1 MAVQIHELLT
11 FVVQQGASDLHVSAG
26 EVPCVRVD
34 GGVRRLDLA
43 RLTAEDAKRMA
54 YSIMTEKQKS
64 FFENNLEIDF
74 AVGLKGL
81 ARFRVNV
88 FTQAR
93 GVGIVMRHIPA
104 KVWTLQKVSA
114 PPIFRSIADT
124 HQGLVLV
131 TGPTGSGKTTTLAA
145 LMDHINR
152 SRSSHVLT
160 IEDPI
165 EFLHTPYKC
174 IISQREVGPH
184 THSFSNALRSALR
197 EDPDVILVGELRDL
211 ETVSLALTAAETGHL
226 VFGTL
231 HTRSAPE
238 TIDRIVDQYPADQQ
252 AHVRTML
259 ASSLM
264 AVITQQLVRK
274 AHGRGRVPAF
284 EILIANNAVRNLIR
298 ENKLYQITSV
308 MQTSQGEGMQTTEM
322 ALKDLVTR
330 GDISRESAIAVS
342 GNPNLFDDDDG
353 RRQPPRQSRH
363 S

>member
-11 FVVQQGASDLHVSAG
+11 FVVQQGASDLHLSAG

-34 GGVRRLDLA
+34 GGVRRLDLP
-43 RLTAEDAKRMA
+43 RLSAEDAKRMA
-54 YSIMTEKQKS
+54 YSIMTEKQKT

-88 FTQAR
+88 FTQTR

-104 KVWTLQKVSA
+104 KVWTLDQVGGPS
-114 PPIFRSIADT
+114 IFKKIADT
-124 HQGLVLV
+124 RQGLVLV

-145 LMDHINR
+145 MMDHINR
-152 SRSSHVLT
+152 SRADHILT

-165 EFLHTPYKC
+165 EFVHSPYKC

-184 THSFSNALRSALR
+184 THSFANALRSALR

-264 AVITQQLVRK
+264 AVITQQLIRK
-274 AHGRGRVPAF
+274 EQGRGRVPVF
-284 EILIANNAVRNLIR
+284 EILLCNSAVRNLIR
-298 ENKLYQITSV
+298 ENKLFQITSV
-308 MQTSQGEGMQTTEM
+308 MQSSRGEGMQTTEM
-322 ALKDLVTR
+322 ALKDLVSR
-330 GDISRESAIAVS
+330 GEITPDAAITIS
-342 GNPNLFDDDDG
+342 GNTQLFDDEPG
-353 RRQPPRQSRH
+353 RRPPRKLR
-363 S
+363 

>member
-1 MAVQIHELLT
+1 
-11 FVVQQGASDLHVSAG
+11 
-26 EVPCVRVD
+26 
-34 GGVRRLDLA
+34 
-43 RLTAEDAKRMA
+43 MA
-54 YSIMTEKQKS
+54 YSIMTEKQKT

-88 FTQAR
+88 FTQTR

-104 KVWTLQKVSA
+104 KVWTLDKVGG
-114 PPIFRSIADT
+114 PPIFKNIADT
-124 HQGLVLV
+124 RQGLVLV

-145 LMDHINR
+145 MMDHINR
-152 SRSSHVLT
+152 SRSDHILT

-165 EFLHTPYKC
+165 EFVHSPFKC

-184 THSFSNALRSALR
+184 THSFANALRSALR

-226 VFGTL
+226 AFGTL

-264 AVITQQLVRK
+264 AVITQQLIRK
-274 AHGRGRVPAF
+274 G
-284 EILIANNAVRNLIR
+284 
-298 ENKLYQITSV
+298 
-308 MQTSQGEGMQTTEM
+308 QGARTC
-322 ALKDLVTR
+322 
-330 GDISRESAIAVS
+330 
-342 GNPNLFDDDDG
+342 
-353 RRQPPRQSRH
+353 PRL
-363 S
+363 